1 MTRIIGRRG
10 LDVSDGGR
18 RASRSRAWSSSY
30 VNKRGSEE
38 GLYGLKSR
46 RIGLEWVSSRMISNV
61 SACQRLVLE
70 RTGRERC
77 REEFEVKEGKDTESE
92 REDVQSL
99 PPA

>member
-1 MTRIIGRRG
+1 
-10 LDVSDGGR
+10 
-18 RASRSRAWSSSY
+18 
-30 VNKRGSEE
+30 
-38 GLYGLKSR
+38 
-46 RIGLEWVSSRMISNV
+46 MISNV

-77 REEFEVKEGKDTESE
+77 MEEFEVKEGKDTESE